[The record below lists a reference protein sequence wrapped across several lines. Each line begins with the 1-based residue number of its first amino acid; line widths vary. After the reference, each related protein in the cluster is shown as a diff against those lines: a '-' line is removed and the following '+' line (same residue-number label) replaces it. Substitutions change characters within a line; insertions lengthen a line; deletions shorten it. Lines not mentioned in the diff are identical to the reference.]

1 MLQHPKTE
9 SWFVDA
15 LRSAGIMQ
23 KGGLEGQIEGNNSGG
38 HESIFLD
45 TSSSFGS
52 TSSSVSLSNL
62 PPIKANG
69 EESVANLI
77 DNLPKFSS
85 PERVASETSVATA
98 ISQAETPG
106 YMDQIM
112 SVPAMDNKISTNP
125 FETETKLHDNP
136 YGTQMNK
143 SIPASGYTISSLP
156 DQPQPQQVQFVPS
169 GSHYLPQ
176 NPPDLLSGSYY
187 YSMYPPLPQQQPQFH
202 FPLPRPYQVYY
213 IPVGQSQP
221 YNFHVVDASN
231 IASGQANVHSNASF
245 SATTQVPLKEVTRMP
260 ELTSQT
266 FRTTQAANP
275 LVHVP
280 YNEDIQQSFVHQ
292 QIHVQPQKSS
302 VAPGQAVGYSNELK
316 VDDDPARAQIYKS
329 QPPPPV
335 LPSQYQT
342 MAKAPV
348 AAISETLA
356 HLHMDNAQAQIKP
369 Q

>member
-1 MLQHPKTE
+1 
-9 SWFVDA
+9 
-15 LRSAGIMQ
+15 
-23 KGGLEGQIEGNNSGG
+23 
-38 HESIFLD
+38 
-45 TSSSFGS
+45 
-52 TSSSVSLSNL
+52 
-62 PPIKANG
+62 
-69 EESVANLI
+69 
-77 DNLPKFSS
+77 
-85 PERVASETSVATA
+85 
-98 ISQAETPG
+98 
-106 YMDQIM
+106 
-112 SVPAMDNKISTNP
+112 
-125 FETETKLHDNP
+125 
-136 YGTQMNK
+136 
-143 SIPASGYTISSLP
+143 
-156 DQPQPQQVQFVPS
+156 
-169 GSHYLPQ
+169 
-176 NPPDLLSGSYY
+176 
-187 YSMYPPLPQQQPQFH
+187 
-202 FPLPRPYQVYY
+202 
-213 IPVGQSQP
+213 
-221 YNFHVVDASN
+221 
-231 IASGQANVHSNASF
+231 
-245 SATTQVPLKEVTRMP
+245 MP